1 MTTRNLKGTIAL
13 GSLTAT
19 VALLVGLSNASAQS
33 APSAPGA
40 GSFPQS
46 FLIPG
51 TNTSLSV
58 YGVVKS
64 TWRSDFG
71 AMHESNAGFP
81 SGGASVPFP
90 FTTLSLDGPGAQQN
104 NTGSTAGGRSLHGG
118 LSAFA
123 NASTLTFETRTPSA
137 LGEVKTVLALDM
149 NLLPNQG
156 NYSTTAT
163 TQNINPK
170 PGQGNTDAPRLLW
183 AYATIGPWLIGQYNS
198 AWADPL
204 LFPDVS
210 DAGFDPGFMNTANI
224 RQPQIRYTYLA
235 GNGISLSASVEYQES
250 GTFYLGSPTGSQSV
264 MTSASVSSF
273 ASDNT
278 DIGGVVNLPSFNT
291 GVAWDQP
298 WGHLMGRI
306 GVNRNEVRNTLSG
319 VNIMAPQFSPGAG
332 GTNGSNNIKKWGW
345 AIETGGYL
353 NTWGQDQWKWL
364 INYSRGVANYST
376 DLSSNNSGSMFCN
389 GFIGQC
395 NLISDLALATSYT
408 HRFNP
413 NWRSTAA
420 FGYSFFSKP
429 SAANN
434 LTNTG
439 TAAGAAQLAAFE
451 RRHLASQLNVVWSP
465 LPGITDIYLEWD
477 HYDRWV
483 QAGRTS
489 ADANRYSVGFN
500 IFW

>member
-1 MTTRNLKGTIAL
+1 M
-13 GSLTAT
+13 
-19 VALLVGLSNASAQS
+19 
-33 APSAPGA
+33 
-40 GSFPQS
+40 
-46 FLIPG
+46 
-51 TNTSLSV
+51 
-58 YGVVKS
+58 
-64 TWRSDFG
+64 
-71 AMHESNAGFP
+71 
-81 SGGASVPFP
+81 
-90 FTTLSLDGPGAQQN
+90 
-104 NTGSTAGGRSLHGG
+104 
-118 LSAFA
+118 
-123 NASTLTFETRTPSA
+123 
-137 LGEVKTVLALDM
+137 GEVKTVLALDM

-250 GTFYLGSPTGSQSV
+250 GTFYLGSQTGSQSV
-264 MTSASVSSF
+264 MTTASVSSF
-273 ASDNT
+273 TSDNT
-278 DIGGVVNLPSFNT
+278 DIGGVVNLPSFNA

-298 WGHLMGRI
+298 WGHLMSRI

-319 VNIMAPQFSPGAG
+319 VNIMAPQFAPGAG

-345 AIETGGYL
+345 AIEGGGYL
-353 NTWGQDQWKWL
+353 NTWGQDQWKFL
-364 INYSRGVANYST
+364 VNYSHGVPNYDT
-376 DLSSNNSGSMFCN
+376 DLSSNNSGGMFCN

-395 NLISDLALATSYT
+395 NLISEIAASTSYT

-420 FGYSFFSKP
+420 FGMGFFSKP

-434 LTNTG
+434 LTNTATG
-439 TAAGAAQLAAFE
+439 ATAAQLAAFE
-451 RRHLASQLNVVWSP
+451 RTHLASQLNVVWSP

-489 ADANRYSVGFN
+489 ADANRYSLGIN

>member
-1 MTTRNLKGTIAL
+1 MKNIQGKTLAL

-19 VALLVGLSNASAQS
+19 VALLVGLSNASAQAPA

-51 TNTSLSV
+51 TNTSISV
-58 YGVVKS
+58 YGVIKS
-64 TWRSDFG
+64 SWRSDFG
-71 AMHESNAGFP
+71 AQHESNAGFP
-81 SGGASVPFP
+81 AGGASVPFP
-90 FTTLSLDGPGAQQN
+90 YTTLALDGPGSA
-104 NTGSTAGGRSLHGG
+104 GTAGPTLGQRSLHGG

-137 LGEVKTVLALDM
+137 LGEVKTVLAMDM
-149 NLLPNQG
+149 NLIPNQG
-156 NYSTTAT
+156 NYSTSTS

-170 PGQGNTDAPRLLW
+170 NGQGNTDAPRLLW

-210 DAGFDPGFMNTANI
+210 DSGFDPGFMNTANI

-235 GNGISLSASVEYQES
+235 GSGLSLSASLEYQES
-250 GTFYLGSPTGSQSV
+250 GTIYVGSTTGAQTV
-264 MTSASVSSF
+264 MTSASISSF
-273 ASDNT
+273 TSDNT
-278 DIGGVVNLPSFNT
+278 DIGGVVNLPSFNA

-298 WGHLMGRI
+298 WGHLMGRV

-319 VNIMAPQFSPGAG
+319 VNIMQPNVAIGAG

-345 AIETGGYL
+345 AIEAGGYL
-353 NTWGQDQWKWL
+353 NTWGQDQWKFL
-364 INYSRGVANYST
+364 VNYSHGVPNYDT
-376 DLSSNNSGSMFCN
+376 DLSPNNSGGMFCN
-389 GFIGQC
+389 GFVGSC
-395 NLISDLALATSYT
+395 NLISEVAASTSYT

-420 FGYSFFSKP
+420 FGMGFFSKP

-434 LTNTG
+434 LTNVANG
-439 TAAGAAQLAAFE
+439 TTAAQLAGLE

-477 HYDRWV
+477 HYNRWV
-483 QAGRTS
+483 QAGQTS
-489 ADANRYSVGFN
+489 AIANAYSLGIN